1 MRYDD
6 AYFISENKIISLD
19 TIEKTFKEQG
29 KNKGREKYT
38 NNLFCPFCK
47 KVKLVTNCGEKK
59 SFYLSDY
66 PNTEH
71 EETCP
76 KLIPVIEIKKIDDFI
91 KKNRNNKKLNEK
103 LQELL
108 DKLEDNKKEIQHTPN
123 PFILIDKENEIIE
136 SKMKITKK
144 NCTQFNQIPTKLLN
158 NSLREEDYDTFKFF
172 YGEFVVEKVQITREE
187 NTDKPKTIWVYLK
200 NSSNTI
206 SLWLNKYACVYVN
219 TEVFEN
225 AKSMQ
230 ISFIG
235 KITKNKNYNNVR
247 IYDSRDY
254 EVSIRDKN
262 IND

>member
-144 NCTQFNQIPTKLLN
+144 EL
-158 NSLREEDYDTFKFF
+158 Y
-172 YGEFVVEKVQITREE
+172 
-187 NTDKPKTIWVYLK
+187 TI
-200 NSSNTI
+200 
-206 SLWLNKYACVYVN
+206 
-219 TEVFEN
+219 
-225 AKSMQ
+225 
-230 ISFIG
+230 
-235 KITKNKNYNNVR
+235 
-247 IYDSRDY
+247 
-254 EVSIRDKN
+254 
-262 IND
+262 